1 MTNAIFRGM
10 TALTLT
16 AVLAGCQAFPAVQQ
30 DVAAIGSGISAR
42 VPQPSGATS
51 MPGIPGLA
59 PPAGSGSAAT
69 GQSVT
74 DPYAG
79 QGVANPNVPASGQ
92 VKVTST
98 PAAQP
103 TTTPATTHRVT
114 SGETGWSVARK
125 YGISIQDLATANGL
139 ETNMVLKVGQTLK
152 IPARQVA
159 AASVVTAPGAGSP
172 TPMPPSAAKPLPD
185 EKTAPSAAPVAKPTT
200 PDLGSTRTA
209 ASGSGKLRMPVAGS
223 ITRTFSK
230 GKNDGIDISAPV
242 GTEVKAAGSGRVAAI
257 TRDTDG
263 VPIVVIR
270 HEGEL
275 MTVYA
280 GMSQLSVQKGDQ
292 VKAGQ
297 KIGTA
302 GGSGAIHFEVRKG
315 FDAVNP
321 ESYL

>member
-1 MTNAIFRGM
+1 MSSAIFKGM
-10 TALTLT
+10 ATLSVT
-16 AVLAGCQAFPAVQQ
+16 AVLAGCQAFPVVQQ
-30 DVAAIGSGISAR
+30 DISAIGSGITAR

-51 MPGIPGLA
+51 MPRIPGVGA
-59 PPAGSGSAAT
+59 PAGSGTAVA

-79 QGVANPNVPASGQ
+79 QGVATPDVPGGAAAKPNNA
-92 VKVTST
+92 T
-98 PAAQP
+98 PAQAAV
-103 TTTPATTHRVT
+103 TPATTHKVV

-125 YGISIQDLATANGL
+125 YGISIQDLAAANNAD
-139 ETNMVLKVGQTLK
+139 TNMVLKVGQTLK
-152 IPARQVA
+152 IPARRVA
-159 AASVVTAPGAGSP
+159 GASDVSAPGQGSP

-185 EKTAPSAAPVAKPTT
+185 EKTAPSSTPVAKPAT
-200 PDLGSTRTA
+200 PDLGSTRTS
-209 ASGSGKLRMPVAGS
+209 ASGSGKFRMPVAGS
-223 ITRTFSK
+223 IVRTFNK
-230 GKNDGIDISAPV
+230 GKNDGIDISAPT
-242 GTEVKAAGSGRVAAI
+242 GTAVQAAAGGRVAAI

-297 KIGTA
+297 KIGTS